1 MILKII
7 SLLETAINY
16 LQNKRNI
23 SCKTSLHH
31 RVKHRSLKYWHS
43 LYQFLMSKL
52 CRTFVTR
59 RFSRNILTS
68 NNRADIVVQVWMCG
82 GVLEIIP
89 CSHVGHIFRSRSP
102 YAWTSTNALRKN
114 SLRVALVWMDEYKKY
129 YFEKSGYHMASSL
142 LEILYYY
149 FCWNSNST
157 TLWRQ
162 INTPQVTVTV
172 ATDGARKTLV
182 SELLSAA
189 EEVSSCMLACLKT
202 RP

>member
-1 MILKII
+1 
-7 SLLETAINY
+7 
-16 LQNKRNI
+16 
-23 SCKTSLHH
+23 
-31 RVKHRSLKYWHS
+31 
-43 LYQFLMSKL
+43 MSKL